1 MVRRTLF
8 SLMLLGWSFPAEC
21 QSVTSFSS
29 SEVFEE
35 VWETV
40 REHFYDPNYNG
51 VDWDA
56 AKVRYEPL
64 ARGASSIDGLSPI
77 INRMLS
83 ELETSHTRFYTRS
96 DTAYYQLLDLF
107 STGPLG
113 EEIEKLFP
121 SGEARYT
128 GIGVFTR
135 RIGDG
140 VFVYGVLEGEAA
152 HEAGLVVGDRILS
165 VDGGAFHPV
174 HAFHGKNGQEVH
186 LSVQRSAD
194 PSSVVEIKVVPR
206 SIRPNETFLEA
217 MRRSVRVIEHQG
229 VSLGYVHVWSYAGEV
244 YHELLRE
251 EVAFGRLKGADGLI
265 LDLRDGW
272 GGANPS
278 YLNLFNPKVP
288 VLSMR
293 ERSGE
298 WRSMDSQWR
307 RPVVL
312 IINGGTRS
320 GKEAL
325 TYGFRKHALGKVVG
339 TRTAGAVTAGR
350 PFLLKDGSLLFLA
363 VADARVDG
371 ERLEGRGVAPDIE
384 VAYSIEYAGGKDP
397 QLEKAID
404 VLRAQIEN
412 DE

>member
-1 MVRRTLF
+1 
-8 SLMLLGWSFPAEC
+8 
-21 QSVTSFSS
+21 
-29 SEVFEE
+29 
-35 VWETV
+35 
-40 REHFYDPNYNG
+40 
-51 VDWDA
+51 
-56 AKVRYEPL
+56 
-64 ARGASSIDGLSPI
+64 
-77 INRMLS
+77 
-83 ELETSHTRFYTRS
+83 
-96 DTAYYQLLDLF
+96 
-107 STGPLG
+107 
-113 EEIEKLFP
+113 
-121 SGEARYT
+121 
-128 GIGVFTR
+128 
-135 RIGDG
+135 
-140 VFVYGVLEGEAA
+140 
-152 HEAGLVVGDRILS
+152 
-165 VDGGAFHPV
+165 
-174 HAFHGKNGQEVH
+174 
-186 LSVQRSAD
+186 
-194 PSSVVEIKVVPR
+194 
-206 SIRPNETFLEA
+206 
-217 MRRSVRVIEHQG
+217 
-229 VSLGYVHVWSYAGEV
+229 
-244 YHELLRE
+244 
-251 EVAFGRLKGADGLI
+251 
-265 LDLRDGW
+265 
-272 GGANPS
+272 
-278 YLNLFNPKVP
+278 
-288 VLSMR
+288 MR